1 LASPQCKCKRK
12 QFACSVSAKCTCI
25 PMAWKCDG
33 DTDCGD
39 SSDEIGCVLPT
50 CHPKSF
56 QCENGKCINR
66 EWNCDGENDCGDDSD
81 ELNCPTEACDESTEK
96 TCRSGG
102 CVPKRWWCDGDDDC
116 SDGSDEVDSCLL
128 GRSSCGETEFTCAS
142 GECVSRAFHCDGD
155 FDCRDGSDEE
165 YTGIDPDVIS
175 NESSNMTEC
184 KAEEFSCAG
193 EGPLAGHG
201 QLDFCIPLEYVC
213 DQELD
218 CDNGVDEQNC
228 SKVSH
233 PCTAEQYRCANGQC
247 IGLHGHC
254 DGQDDCGDGSDET
267 NCPEY
272 DECIHGEFRCKSGM
286 CVSDSWRCD
295 GDNDCNDGSDEQN
308 CAEEPVGCDDDQ
320 FECFTS
326 KRCIRMSWRC
336 DGEPDCTDRSDE
348 VECDGSN
355 LLPSN
360 YTSCDERN
368 GGCEHTCRT
377 SLGGRAQC
385 VCAKGF
391 ELASDLSSYLD
402 ECAEEASCSQICNN
416 TIGSFVCSCLAG
428 YSLRPDGRTCKA
440 SGPEAALLFTNR
452 IDIKKILPDRS
463 EFRSVLRDLENAIG
477 LDYHIEKGLMF
488 WTDVTLDRIMRS
500 YVNGSGV
507 QQVVSSGLESPGGVA
522 VDWIHN
528 LLYWTDSGTSR
539 VEVSHLD
546 GSYRK
551 VLVWDNLE
559 KPRALALHPL
569 HSLMFWTDWGDSP
582 RLESAAMDGSQRH
595 TVASRNLHWPNGIT
609 IDYTRNQIYWA
620 DAKYHIIEKAN
631 LDGGNRRAVISRGLL
646 HPFGVAIFEDKLYW
660 TDWQSKSVNSANK
673 FTGRG
678 AKTIRSRLHFP
689 MDIQTYHPLRQP
701 KDINRCERS
710 NCSHLCLP
718 R

>member
-1 LASPQCKCKRK
+1 
-12 QFACSVSAKCTCI
+12 
-25 PMAWKCDG
+25 
-33 DTDCGD
+33 
-39 SSDEIGCVLPT
+39 PT

-116 SDGSDEVDSCLL
+116 SDGSDEVDCSNGTLM
-128 GRSSCGETEFTCAS
+128 
-142 GECVSRAFHCDGD
+142 
-155 FDCRDGSDEE
+155 
-165 YTGIDPDVIS
+165 DVYGY
-175 NESSNMTEC
+175 N
-184 KAEEFSCAG
+184 
-193 EGPLAGHG
+193 PP
-201 QLDFCIPLEYVC
+201 IP
-213 DQELD
+213 
-218 CDNGVDEQNC
+218 
-228 SKVSH
+228 
-233 PCTAEQYRCANGQC
+233 AA
-247 IGLHGHC
+247 
-254 DGQDDCGDGSDET
+254 
-267 NCPEY
+267 EY

-348 VECDGSN
+348 VECGKRFAACGFDTCGSGMHRCNNGQCIGRFKVCDGVVDCLDFSDES
-355 LLPSN
+355 PSRAN

-391 ELASDLSSYLD
+391 ELASDLSSCEDLD

-631 LDGGNRRAVISRGLL
+631 LDGGNRRAVISRGEMKGLL

-718 R
+718 RPGGVTCACPTGFRRVNITHCAEN

>member
-1 LASPQCKCKRK
+1 PQCKCKRK

-116 SDGSDEVDSCLL
+116 SDGSDEVDC
-128 GRSSCGETEFTCAS
+128 
-142 GECVSRAFHCDGD
+142 
-155 FDCRDGSDEE
+155 
-165 YTGIDPDVIS
+165 
-175 NESSNMTEC
+175 
-184 KAEEFSCAG
+184 
-193 EGPLAGHG
+193 
-201 QLDFCIPLEYVC
+201 
-213 DQELD
+213 
-218 CDNGVDEQNC
+218 
-228 SKVSH
+228 SH

-267 NCPEY
+267 NC
-272 DECIHGEFRCKSGM
+272 R
-286 CVSDSWRCD
+286 
-295 GDNDCNDGSDEQN
+295 N
-308 CAEEPVGCDDDQ
+308 
-320 FECFTS
+320 
-326 KRCIRMSWRC
+326 
-336 DGEPDCTDRSDE
+336 
-348 VECDGSN
+348 
-355 LLPSN
+355 N

-391 ELASDLSSYLD
+391 ELASDLSSCEDLD

-631 LDGGNRRAVISRGLL
+631 LDGGNRRAVISRGEMKGCLL

-701 KDINRCERS
+701 KGSSPNP
-710 NCSHLCLP
+710 CSVRNGGCTHLCLLSP
-718 R
+718 NLDGVNGGDILSTPYRCACPTGLTLSHDRHKCNTEMNK